1 VPSEPF
7 GDGCEGG
14 VHGLSVSQLNATSLP
29 MQLHWNDRNS
39 MAHSVE
45 SRAPFLDVRLV
56 EFTLGLPDSLKLADG
71 TTKVVLR
78 RALADVLPE
87 KISGRKDKMGF
98 VTPEQ
103 IWVTR
108 DRPERFRSLAHAA
121 IDAAGNLFTPAA
133 RHRVDDIVGGRRRYH
148 SSLWRII
155 SFGAWVD
162 RFNVAV
168 N

>member
-1 VPSEPF
+1 MNSTSTESKSAVSRRQFLQTGSSALAGAALLGALPIERSAHAAGSELLKIALV
-7 GDGCEGG
+7 GCGG
-14 VHGLSVSQLNATSLP
+14 RGSGAADQALRTAGNTK
-29 MQLHWNDRNS
+29 
-39 MAHSVE
+39 
-45 SRAPFLDVRLV
+45 LV
-56 EFTLGLPDSLKLADG
+56 AM
-71 TTKVVLR
+71 
-78 RALADVLPE
+78 ADVLPE